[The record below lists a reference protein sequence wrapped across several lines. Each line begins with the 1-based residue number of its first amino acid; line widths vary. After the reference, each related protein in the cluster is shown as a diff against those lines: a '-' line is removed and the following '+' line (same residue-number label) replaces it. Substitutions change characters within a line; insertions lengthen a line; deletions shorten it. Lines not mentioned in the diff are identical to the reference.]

1 MAEQGRL
8 ITFEGGEGAGKTTQI
23 ERLAARLGAAGITV
37 ELTREPGGTPGAEA
51 IRELLVGGRP
61 ERWLPLTEL
70 LLVLAARH
78 DHLERRIR
86 PALAAGRW
94 VLCDRYTDSTKV
106 YQGLAGGLDLAQIER
121 LHALALAEPRPD
133 LTILLDVPV
142 EQGLARRRRV
152 GAQNRF
158 DAKSEAFHGQVR
170 QGFLTLAAAEPE
182 RIQVIDASGEAAAVE
197 QAVAAAVA
205 GRLDVRLAAAG

>member
-23 ERLAARLGAAGITV
+23 GRLADRLSAAGITV

-121 LHALALAEPRPD
+121 LHSLALAEPRPD
-133 LTILLDVPV
+133 LTLLLDLPV
-142 EQGLARRRRV
+142 SQGLSRRRQ
-152 GAQNRF
+152 AALQNRF
-158 DAKSEAFHGQVR
+158 DAKSEAFHEQVR
-170 QGFLTLAAAEPE
+170 QGFLALAAAEPG
-182 RIQVIDASGEAAAVE
+182 RIQVIDAGGSATAVE

-205 GRLDVRLAAAG
+205 GRLGLRLPATG